1 MKDLKENKLFYRSLL
16 VCYAVIAICTLEIF
30 PPLNELLQLAPL
42 PTITAAMP
50 TTTTDAGADP
60 AAAATFDNTIP
71 MVAQQL
77 LSTISFSGFLAALM
91 VVDTLLVFTF
101 ERTIRRTFEQRSD

>member
-42 PTITAAMP
+42 PSITAEMP
-50 TTTTDAGADP
+50 TTTTEAGADP
-60 AAAATFDNTIP
+60 AAAATFDNIIP
-71 MVAQQL
+71 VVAQRL
-77 LSTISFSGFLAALM
+77 LSAITFSVFLVALM
-91 VVDTLLVFTF
+91 VADTLLVFAF

>member
-42 PTITAAMP
+42 PSIT
-50 TTTTDAGADP
+50 
-60 AAAATFDNTIP
+60 AAATFDNTIP

-77 LSTISFSGFLAALM
+77 LSTITFSGFLAALM
-91 VVDTLLVFTF
+91 VADTLLVFAF